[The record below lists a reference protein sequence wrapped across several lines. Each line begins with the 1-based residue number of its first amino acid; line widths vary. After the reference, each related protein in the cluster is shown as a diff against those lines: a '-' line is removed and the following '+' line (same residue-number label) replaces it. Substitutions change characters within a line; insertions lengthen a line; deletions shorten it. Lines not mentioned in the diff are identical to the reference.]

1 LYIGAIH
8 VASLLTLT
16 AWPAPVQAVT
26 PPPFVGAHAAIAS
39 DHPAASRA
47 GVEALKAGGNAVDAA
62 CATALAL
69 GVTVPHSSGI
79 GGGGFAVVY
88 LAKEKK
94 VVTLDF
100 REKAPAAI
108 KAEMY
113 FRDGKPDPK
122 LSRRG
127 GLAIGV
133 PGEVRGLS
141 ELVRRWGKLPFSAC
155 VKPAEKLAKTGTPL
169 TEDAADVINGD
180 GKRDAEM
187 TAFLGKVFALNR
199 PFVLPVKPGEV
210 VRRPALAAT
219 LAKLRTGGAD
229 AFYTGAIADEIAK
242 ATVAAGGVL
251 TTEDLRAYGVVERAP
266 LSTTYRGL
274 RVVTMA
280 PPPSGGIAIIESL
293 GILGEKMKEPP
304 AGPGRFSS
312 AYLHVLAEALKHGFA
327 DRARHLGDPDFVQ
340 VPLAK
345 LSDPAYHRE
354 LAGRIDDQRTQ
365 KPERYGT
372 ASAPAVPPRDAGTAH
387 LSVIDADGNAVALTT
402 TVNLGYG
409 SHVIAGSTGIIL
421 NDEMDDFAMAP
432 DTPNAF
438 RLIGSEKNAVAP
450 GKRPLSSMSPTI
462 VLDGDTVKLAVGGA
476 GGPTIISGT
485 LQVLLNVVDGK
496 LDAQAA
502 SSAPRIHH
510 QWFPDTLSYEPE
522 LPRDVLDGLERRG
535 HKLAPRGHITTVNVT
550 VKTPAGVEAATEF
563 RRGGAP
569 AGY

>member
-1 LYIGAIH
+1 MKAILVATLLAGA
-8 VASLLTLT
+8 AWSAT
-16 AWPAPVQAVT
+16 ANAVS
-26 PPPFVGAHAAIAS
+26 PPPFVGKHAAVAS
-39 DHPAASRA
+39 DHPAASLA
-47 GVEALKAGGNAVDAA
+47 GLEALKAGGNAVDAA

-122 LSRRG
+122 LSRKG

-133 PGEVRGLS
+133 PGEVKGLS
-141 ELVRRWGKLPFSAC
+141 ELVKRWGKLPFSAC
-155 VKPAEKLAKTGTPL
+155 VKPAERLAKMGTPL
-169 TEDAADVINGD
+169 TDDVADVINGD
-180 GKRDAEM
+180 GKRDAQM
-187 TAFLGKVFALNR
+187 TAFLSQVFALNR
-199 PFVLPVKPGEV
+199 SFALPVKPGELV
-210 VRRPALAAT
+210 KRPALAGT
-219 LAKLRTGGAD
+219 LAKLRTGGPD
-229 AFYTGAIADEIAK
+229 VFYKGPIADEMVK

-251 TTEDLRAYGVVERAP
+251 SRDDLRAYDVVERAP
-266 LSTTYRGL
+266 LKASYRGME
-274 RVVTMA
+274 VYSMA
-280 PPPSGGIAIIESL
+280 PPSSGGIVLIEAL
-293 GILGEKMKEPP
+293 GILAEKLKEPP
-304 AGPGRFSS
+304 KGPGRFNS

-327 DRARHLGDPDFVQ
+327 DRARHLGDPDFVS

-354 LAGRIDDQRTQ
+354 LAARIDDQHTL
-365 KPERYGT
+365 KPERYGMPT
-372 ASAPAVPPRDAGTAH
+372 APARPPQDGGTTH

-402 TVNLGYG
+402 TVNLFFGAQ
-409 SHVIAGSTGIIL
+409 VVAGSTGIIL
-421 NDEMDDFAMAP
+421 NDQMDDFAIAP

-438 RLIGSEKNAVAP
+438 RLIGNDRNAVAP
-450 GKRPLSSMSPTI
+450 NKRPLSSMAPTI
-462 VLDGDTVKLAVGGA
+462 VIDGGKVKLAVGGA

-485 LQVLLNVVDGK
+485 LQVLLNVIDGK

-510 QWFPDTLSYEPE
+510 QWSPDVLGLEPDI
-522 LPRDVLDGLERRG
+522 PRDVVDGLERRG
-535 HKLAPRGHITTVNVT
+535 HKTSVRGHITTVNV
-550 VKTPAGVEAATEF
+550 VVQTPEGVEAASEF

>member
-1 LYIGAIH
+1 MAIH
-8 VASLLTLT
+8 VATFLALT
-16 AWPAPVQAVT
+16 ASTATAFAVT
-26 PPPFVGAHAAIAS
+26 PPPLVAPHAAVAS
-39 DHPAASRA
+39 DHPAASKA
-47 GVEALKAGGNAVDAA
+47 GIEALRAGGNAVDAA

-79 GGGGFAVVY
+79 GGGGFAVIY

-127 GLAIGV
+127 GLAVGV

-141 ELVRRWGKLPFSAC
+141 EIVRRWGKLPFSAC
-155 VKPAEKLAKTGTPL
+155 VKPAERLAKAGTPL
-169 TEDAADVINGD
+169 TDDAADVINGD
-180 GKRDAEM
+180 GKRDAEF
-187 TAFLGKVFALNR
+187 TAFLAQVFALGR
-199 PFVLPVKPGEV
+199 PFVLPVKPGEI
-210 VRRPALAAT
+210 VRRPALAGT
-219 LAKLRTGGAD
+219 LARLRTGGAD
-229 AFYTGAIADEIAK
+229 AFYGGPIADEIVK
-242 ATVAAGGVL
+242 ATVASGGVL
-251 TTEDLRAYGVVERAP
+251 SREDLRAYNVVERPA
-266 LSTTYRGL
+266 LVTTYRGH
-274 RVVTMA
+274 RVFTM
-280 PPPSGGIAIIESL
+280 PPPSSGGIVITEAL
-293 GILGEKMKEPP
+293 GILGEKLKDPP
-304 AGPGRFSS
+304 RGPGRFSS
-312 AYLHVLAEALKHGFA
+312 AYLHVLTEALKHGFA
-327 DRARHLGDPDFVQ
+327 DRARHLGDTDFVS

-354 LAGRIDDQRTQ
+354 LAARIDDQHTQ
-365 KPERYGT
+365 KPERYGLPT
-372 ASAPAVPPRDAGTAH
+372 APPRPPRDGGTTN

-421 NDEMDDFAMAP
+421 NDQMDDFAIAP

-438 RLIGSEKNAVAP
+438 KLIGNEKNAVAP
-450 GKRPLSSMSPTI
+450 GKRPLSSMSPTL
-462 VLDGDTVKLAVGGA
+462 VLEGDRALLAVGGA

-485 LQVLLNVVDGK
+485 LQVLLNVVDGQ

-510 QWFPDTLSYEPE
+510 QWSPDVLGLEPE
-522 LPRDVLDGLERRG
+522 IPPDVIEGLERRG
-535 HKLAPRGHITTVNVT
+535 HKTSRREHICTVNIVVRT
-550 VKTPAGVEAATEF
+550 KDGVEAATEY